1 LTRRFLLFLHIF
13 VLIVSQP
20 IALLNEKMDLS
31 IKKEGYSGV
40 FSFYLIFLLK
50 NIDKWA
56 FVVILSFS

>member
-1 LTRRFLLFLHIF
+1 LHIF